1 MGHTGLVETSVTEL
15 RENLKAT
22 LQKVK
27 KGEDITV
34 TERGR
39 PIARITGPVEDDHL
53 QLLIE
58 QGVVSKPMTPKRPH
72 AQHRRRVTPDGAP
85 ISELVSAQRK

>member
-1 MGHTGLVETSVTEL
+1 METSVTEL

-22 LQKVK
+22 LQQVK
-27 KGEDITV
+27 EGADVTV

-58 QGVVSKPMTPKRPH
+58 QGIVSKPVTPKRPH
-72 AQHRRRVTPDGAP
+72 SQHRRRVTPDGAP
-85 ISELVSAQRK
+85 ISDLVSAQRK

>member
-1 MGHTGLVETSVTEL
+1 MWYREHVETSITEL
-15 RENLKAT
+15 RDNLKAT
-22 LQKVK
+22 LQQVK
-27 KGEDITV
+27 KGQDITV

-58 QGVVSKPMTPKRPH
+58 QGIVSKPVTPKRPH
-72 AQHRRRVTPDGAP
+72 SQHRHRITPNGAP
-85 ISELVSAQRK
+85 ISELVSALRK